1 MILWFRGSITY
12 EIESRNQ
19 CSIRNVPLAVYIR
32 YVVDPEVDSTN
43 NRAER
48 ALRPAVIYRK
58 TSSGSRSNHGANAY
72 ARLHSIFYT
81 TKLRKGSFIRDVPGM
96 IRSRESHP
104 G

>member
-1 MILWFRGSITY
+1 MFRF
-12 EIESRNQ
+12 
-19 CSIRNVPLAVYIR
+19 
-32 YVVDPEVDSTN
+32 VVDPSVDATN

-58 TSSGSRSNHGANAY
+58 TSGGSRSGLGADAY

-81 TKLRKGSFIRDVPGM
+81 TKIRKKSFIRDVPGM
-96 IRSRESHP
+96 MASRKPHP

>member
-1 MILWFRGSITY
+1 V
-12 EIESRNQ
+12 E
-19 CSIRNVPLAVYIR
+19 P
-32 YVVDPEVDSTN
+32 TN

-58 TSSGSRSNHGANAY
+58 TSGGSRSDRGANTY

-81 TKLRKGSFIRDVPGM
+81 TKIRKKNFIRDVPAL
-96 IRSRESHP
+96 ITRKELHP